1 MAITYPGN
9 GREALAKRLAK
20 LIADLKKV
28 PRTENTDLFLGRLER
43 IKNGKDEPL
52 IQPLELY
59 LDVVEYI
66 RDSNKDANIYESQLK
81 KAEELYDELFVLD
94 AETPNL
100 EEKLAV
106 YRELVI
112 DNGILLRGFYD
123 RILFS
128 SFREKS
134 NYIVLMKTVM
144 EKKYAHDIFL
154 NIKKYALEAR
164 EYLIDDMGYMM
175 HLIRVT
181 ERLSA
186 TELLGADAVLEEEL
200 NKLRR
205 SSGLYDIDPVR
216 LAQVEK
222 NVSEA
227 SAIIE
232 CGNDMLKL
240 LDRKSRSMQQL
251 ADEVENRAKEA
262 RNITEAYLDAKAQN
276 AKEELAE
283 SLKEYEETQKK
294 AIFMEKEIFL
304 KQVFSDAESEINKY
318 RSLAKSITATA
329 AAEMQ
334 GLRKD
339 ADEVIERVENAAVNE
354 AAVQELL
361 ARSRR
366 DEDMIKLLDKLSSW
380 KDVDI
385 ETLKVNAQARTVQAD
400 TQQSVQA
407 AAPVISHRT
416 DKAIPAVSPFLDRNI
431 AFKERFA
438 LVMKEKERRMKNGE
452 LFHVMFDDVITA
464 VMENVNPYLIGP
476 SGCGKTYMVRQIGEM
491 LGLDCTDIGYI
502 NEEYDI
508 LGYVTATGEYNES
521 NFYRLY
527 KYGGIAFCDELDNGN
542 SKATVKLN
550 SFLSN
555 QEDSYYHFP
564 GGEKVMRHSNFR
576 VIAAGNTDG
585 SGADMNY
592 STREKI
598 EESVQQRMIPIYM
611 GYDNRVEK
619 EILKDHPDWFE
630 FACAFRAAT
639 DEWGES
645 CGIPAQGIFTT
656 RDAFRIRQYLDNHSF
671 SNDKIM
677 NYEFVQTKEPEYL
690 GFLKEKI
697 SARID
702 DKSKARELY
711 LLFAD
716 QVGRIRKK
724 EKK

>member
-20 LIADLKKV
+20 LIADLKRV

-43 IKNGKDEPL
+43 IRNGKDEPL

-66 RDSNKDANIYESQLK
+66 RESNKDADIYESQLK

-94 AETPNL
+94 AETPHL

-128 SFREKS
+128 SFYDKS

-144 EKKYAHDIFL
+144 GKKYAHDIFT
-154 NIKKYALEAR
+154 NIKKYAMEAR

-175 HLIRVT
+175 HLIRVV

-200 NKLRR
+200 NRLRR

-232 CGNDMLKL
+232 CGKDMLKL
-240 LDRKSRSMQQL
+240 LDRKSNSLQQL
-251 ADEVENRAKEA
+251 ADEVEERAKEA
-262 RNITEAYLDAKAQN
+262 RNVTEAYLDTRTKN
-276 AKEELAE
+276 AKEELEE
-283 SLKEYEETQKK
+283 SLKEYEESQKK
-294 AIFMEKEIFL
+294 AVFMEKEIFI

-318 RSLAKSITATA
+318 KSLAKSITATA

-334 GLRKD
+334 GLQRD
-339 ADEVIERVENAAVNE
+339 ADKVIERVENATVNE

-385 ETLKVNAQARTVQAD
+385 ESLKRSTEVRTVQAD

-407 AAPVISHRT
+407 APVIKHRT
-416 DKAIPAVSPFLDRNI
+416 EKAIPAVSPFLDRSI
-431 AFKERFA
+431 DFKERFA
-438 LVMKEKERRMKNGE
+438 LIMKEKERRMKNGE
-452 LFHVMFDDVITA
+452 LFHVMFDDVLTA

-476 SGCGKTYMVRQIGEM
+476 SGCGKTYMVGQIGEL

-508 LGYVTATGEYNES
+508 LGYVTATGDYNES

-555 QEDSYYHFP
+555 REDSYYHFP
-564 GGEKVMRHSNFR
+564 GGEKVMRHANFR

-656 RDAFRIRQYLDNHSF
+656 RDAFRIKQYLDNHSF
-671 SNDKIM
+671 TNDKIM
-677 NYEFVQTKEPEYL
+677 TYEFVQTKEPEYL

-702 DKSKARELY
+702 EKSIARDLY

-716 QVGRIRKK
+716 QVARIRKK
-724 EKK
+724 REK